1 MTNRS
6 KIETFIGF
14 SIKARALITGTNSIG
29 TLKKAYLVLLCDT
42 ASDNAKK
49 IAQSYSN
56 KFGCPLMICKIPLEQ
71 LTGKENCKMAAITD
85 VNLAK
90 AVLDNQDGNFS
101 VSSGGNGL

>member
-1 MTNRS
+1 
-6 KIETFIGF
+6 
-14 SIKARALITGTNSIG
+14 
-29 TLKKAYLVLLCDT
+29 
-42 ASDNAKK
+42 
-49 IAQSYSN
+49 
-56 KFGCPLMICKIPLEQ
+56 MICKIPLEQ